1 MKISRSLKIYFVL
14 SVMAIATVTVIS
26 FSTIAANY
34 FVSGLDISLRYSMLE
49 IAKQVDTS
57 DNKPVEVIG
66 YQLATKWED
75 VQPEIK
81 RNLPPP
87 VGPFGFQKKMDKSG
101 WFQSP
106 TKAYFVM
113 RFDRPNGQ
121 TVYISKVFEKLSN
134 DDTTK
139 EQFHKEGNSYDMMLI
154 LYAFLALA
162 FFAIGL
168 FFMFRHIA
176 RPQENLVEWAK
187 RLTPEQLEQ
196 PTPDFY
202 FNELNRLADI
212 IKNSL
217 SSVQVA
223 LKREQ
228 SFLANASHEL
238 RTPIA
243 VVRSN
248 AELMNKLIDKPH
260 SEQIHVKKKQVMER
274 ILRAGVTMTDLCE
287 TLLWLNRREQSELP
301 LGKVSLANMVDQ
313 ISRDLSYLL
322 RDKSVEVELHI
333 KEGTYELP
341 STLCRIVI
349 SNLIRNAYQH
359 THAGRVY
366 IEQSGTRV
374 LIVNRDEGEIDSQ
387 DQLGFG
393 LGLELTNRIIRQYDW
408 SYETIDSLNGREVTI
423 DFRPLKTPMLEQ
435 DNTAL

>member
-14 SVMAIATVTVIS
+14 SVMAIATVTVVS

-34 FVSGLDISLRYSMLE
+34 FVSGLDISLRYTMLE

-57 DNKPVEVIG
+57 DDKPVEVIG

-81 RNLPPP
+81 RNLSPP
-87 VGPFGFQKKMDKSG
+87 VGPLGFQKKMDKSG

-113 RFDRPNGQ
+113 RFDRANGQ
-121 TVYISKVFEKLSN
+121 TVYISKVFEKLQN
-134 DDTTK
+134 DHSKD
-139 EQFHKEGNSYDMMLI
+139 QFHKEGNSYDMMLI

-162 FFAIGL
+162 FFAVGL
-168 FFMFRHIA
+168 YFMFRHIA

-187 RLTPEQLEQ
+187 SLTPEQLEQ

-202 FNELNRLADI
+202 FNELNRLAGI

-260 SEQIHVKKKQVMER
+260 SSEILVKKKQVMER

-301 LGKVSLANMVDQ
+301 MGKVSLANMVDQ

-322 RDKSVEVELHI
+322 RDKAVEVELHI

-359 THAGRVY
+359 THTGKVY

-374 LIVNRDEGEIDSQ
+374 LIVNRDAGEVDSQ

-408 SYETIDSLNGREVTI
+408 SYDTLDSANGREVTI
-423 DFRPLKTPMLEQ
+423 DFRPLATQLE
-435 DNTAL
+435 DHGDSSL